1 MHAVAFLLGIIIA
14 IKIWCLKNLIYW
26 QCKIKLLV
34 LYYSLILDRNLA
46 VILEGCKPIREQ

>member
-1 MHAVAFLLGIIIA
+1 MHTVAFLLDIIIA
-14 IKIWCLKNLIYW
+14 IKIWYLKNLIYW

-46 VILEGCKPIREQ
+46 VILEGCKPITEQ

>member
-14 IKIWCLKNLIYW
+14 IKIWYLKNLIYW